1 MAVGLMIEWDGTLA
15 QIQVDTKTNDMNICL
30 GTIISPTYIFLILS
44 SVNKAYNEVFLKEK

>member
-15 QIQVDTKTNDMNICL
+15 QIQVDTKTNDMNFHL